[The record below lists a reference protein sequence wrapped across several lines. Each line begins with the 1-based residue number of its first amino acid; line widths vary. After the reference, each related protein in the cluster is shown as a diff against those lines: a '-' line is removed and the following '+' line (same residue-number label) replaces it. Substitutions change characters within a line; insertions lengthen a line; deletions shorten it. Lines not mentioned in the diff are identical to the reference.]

1 LVHRVPAD
9 DYQNLLDGAIRYLN
23 QVKVEFPD
31 DPDAYN
37 RFLDILKDFE
47 AKHLD
52 TQGVIERVYGL
63 FVGREA
69 LLQGFNT
76 FIRPGQWTIYSWS
89 PPPPISWEE
98 KRRKR

>member
-1 LVHRVPAD
+1 LTHRVPTD
-9 DYQNLLDGAIRYLN
+9 DYRNLLGGAIRYLN

-37 RFLDILKDFE
+37 LFLDILKDFE

-52 TQGVIERVYGL
+52 TQGVIGRVYEL

-69 LLQGFNT
+69 PLQSFNT
-76 FIRPGQWTIYSWS
+76 FIRAGQWSIYS
-89 PPPPISWEE
+89 
-98 KRRKR
+98 